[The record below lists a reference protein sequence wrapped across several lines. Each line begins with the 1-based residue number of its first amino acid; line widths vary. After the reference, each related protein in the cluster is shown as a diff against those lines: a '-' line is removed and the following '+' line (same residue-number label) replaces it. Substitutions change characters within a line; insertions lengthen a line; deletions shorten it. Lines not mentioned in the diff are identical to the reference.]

1 MSELPSLLRMLI
13 VRELRA
19 FEREIEMF
27 PDDALVWKTVPGVAN
42 SAGNLTL
49 HVCGNL
55 QHFIGCVLGGTAYA
69 RNRED
74 EFGRRSGTRADLAR
88 EIRTTIEVV
97 ERVLPAIDRETL
109 GRDFPEHVGGH
120 TVRTDRFLCHLSAH
134 LAFHLG
140 QAGYLRRVVTADNRS
155 SGPVP
160 LAPLAS
166 LSIG

>member
-1 MSELPSLLRMLI
+1 VSELTEMLRTLI
-13 VRELRA
+13 VRELLA

-27 PDDALVWKTVPGVAN
+27 PDDGLVWATVPGVSN
-42 SAGNLTL
+42 SAGNLAV

-55 QHFIGCVLGGTAYA
+55 QHFVGHVLGGSTYV

-74 EFGRRSGTRADLAR
+74 EFGRRSGTRAELVRD
-88 EIRTTIEVV
+88 IRTTIAVV
-97 ERVLPAIDRETL
+97 ERVLPTL
-109 GRDFPEHVGGH
+109 GPEVLARAFPEQVGGF
-120 TVRTDRFLCHLSAH
+120 TMQTDRFLWHLSAH

-140 QAGYLRRVVTADNRS
+140 QAGYLRRVITADNRS